1 LKTDVRGSEEAVKSA
16 LEKITVGEVKVKVIR
31 SGIGPISESDVVLA
45 SASKAIVIGFNV
57 IASPGAKEMAKEYD
71 IDIRLYTII
80 YKLVEEMELALQGML
95 DPEFEEK
102 VIGSVEVRQ
111 IFKFSKIGNIAGV
124 YVTDG
129 LVKSS
134 ANARVIRD
142 GVVLTDAKIA
152 SVQRG
157 KDNVKEVKKGY
168 ECGIT
173 LEKYDDF
180 KERDVLEI
188 YELQEVKRG

>member
-1 LKTDVRGSEEAVKSA
+1 
-16 LEKITVGEVKVKVIR
+16 
-31 SGIGPISESDVVLA
+31 
-45 SASKAIVIGFNV
+45 
-57 IASPGAKEMAKEYD
+57 MAKEYD

-102 VIGSVEVRQ
+102 VIGTVEVRQ
-111 IFKFSKIGNIAGV
+111 LFKFSKIGNIAGV

-129 LVKSS
+129 IVKST

-157 KDNVKEVKKGY
+157 KDNVKEVKKGF

-180 KERDVLEI
+180 RERDIIEI